1 MKPGDAITMSSQ
13 TNWKDV
19 FAKWPASL
27 PRRGVLVSTLNEVT
41 PFKSFLLKDDTL
53 LLERTNPDPLGARYI
68 LMGFDAIHVLK
79 LIDPLTESA
88 LSAAGFAGQL
98 SKL

>member
-1 MKPGDAITMSSQ
+1 MSQ

-27 PRRGVLVSTLNEVT
+27 PKRGVLTSTLNEVT

-53 LLERTNPDPLGARYI
+53 LLERTNPDPLGARYV
-68 LMGFDAIHVLK
+68 LMGFDAIHMIK
-79 LIDPLTESA
+79 LIDPLPEAT
-88 LSAAGFAGQL
+88 LSSAGFVGQL
-98 SKL
+98 AKM